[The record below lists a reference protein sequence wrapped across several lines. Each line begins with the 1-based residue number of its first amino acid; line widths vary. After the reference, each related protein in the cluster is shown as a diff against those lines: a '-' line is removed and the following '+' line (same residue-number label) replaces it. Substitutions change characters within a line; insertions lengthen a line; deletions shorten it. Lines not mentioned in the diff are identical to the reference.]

1 MSISKCNII
10 LRFSFL
16 VKKLGRVGK
25 DRPTGI
31 DFLEEASASPTE
43 KIPEPWPRPDTGGR
57 SPWEP
62 CLGHVR
68 VLRPTW
74 GVHTSALSPGP
85 AWGFFYPQAEI
96 RSHGES
102 NSGPEGCRRSDKPTG
117 LASLGTGER
126 NMAYFQPDHS
136 GKW

>member
-1 MSISKCNII
+1 MKVY
-10 LRFSFL
+10 L
-16 VKKLGRVGK
+16 KLGRVGK

-43 KIPEPWPRPDTGGR
+43 KTPEPWPRPDTGGR

-74 GVHTSALSPGP
+74 AVHTSALAPGP
-85 AWGFFYPQAEI
+85 ARGFFYPQAEI
-96 RSHGES
+96 A
-102 NSGPEGCRRSDKPTG
+102 PTG
-117 LASLGTGER
+117 SRTQDLRGAAGVTNQLG
-126 NMAYFQPDHS
+126 
-136 GKW
+136 

>member
-1 MSISKCNII
+1 MMSSGY
-10 LRFSFL
+10 LL
-16 VKKLGRVGK
+16 KLGRVGK

-74 GVHTSALSPGP
+74 WAVHTSALAPGP
-85 AWGFFYPQAEI
+85 ARGFF
-96 RSHGES
+96 
-102 NSGPEGCRRSDKPTG
+102 
-117 LASLGTGER
+117 
-126 NMAYFQPDHS
+126 
-136 GKW
+136 

>member
-1 MSISKCNII
+1 MINVKGKDK
-10 LRFSFL
+10 
-16 VKKLGRVGK
+16 KKLGRVGK

-74 GVHTSALSPGP
+74 GRLTTSALAHRAS
-85 AWGFFYPQAEI
+85 
-96 RSHGES
+96 
-102 NSGPEGCRRSDKPTG
+102 EGIFLTS
-117 LASLGTGER
+117 A
-126 NMAYFQPDHS
+126 
-136 GKW
+136 